1 MSKQIVVK
9 YFQESEFAKEPCQ
22 ATEGSAGYDLYA
34 AETKTFLP
42 NSADT
47 VSIELRWAIPSG
59 FFGKIFP
66 RSSILKDH
74 LVTVDAG
81 VIDSDFRGIVE
92 ALLVNHS
99 KKTYTVRTGDRIA
112 QVVFIEKF
120 DVNFQKVTKKSLLGI
135 TKRGSGSFGSTGLI
149 VIKKTKR
156 DSLSD
161 KEESDKEEQKI
172 FDEAITKV
180 DNKVVVTKFDASLG
194 DKPELLQIVK
204 KPEDDLQIL
213 SEEAIMKVDNEVIVN
228 EKITID

>member
-47 VSIELRWAIPSG
+47 VSIELRLEIPSG
-59 FFGKIFP
+59 IFGKIFP

-120 DVNFQKVTKKSLLGI
+120 DVNFQKVTKKSLLRI
-135 TKRGSGSFGSTGLI
+135 TKRGSGSVGSTGLI

-161 KEESDKEEQKI
+161 KEESDKEEQKF

-213 SEEAIMKVDNEVIVN
+213 SVEAIMKVDNEVIVD

>member
-135 TKRGSGSFGSTGLI
+135 TKRGSGGFDSTSLS
-149 VIKKTKR
+149 VIKKKLKQT
-156 DSLSD
+156 L
-161 KEESDKEEQKI
+161 
-172 FDEAITKV
+172 
-180 DNKVVVTKFDASLG
+180 
-194 DKPELLQIVK
+194 
-204 KPEDDLQIL
+204 
-213 SEEAIMKVDNEVIVN
+213 
-228 EKITID
+228 

>member
-112 QVVFIEKF
+112 QVVFLGKY
-120 DVNFQKVTKKSLLGI
+120 DVNFPKVTKKSLLGI
-135 TKRGSGSFGSTGLI
+135 TKQRSRGFGSTGLS
-149 VIKKTKR
+149 VIKKTKV

-161 KEESDKEEQKI
+161 EEESDKEEQQI
-172 FDEAITKV
+172 FDEAVSKV
-180 DNKVVVTKFDASLG
+180 DNN
-194 DKPELLQIVK
+194 KPELLQVVK
-204 KPEDDLQIL
+204 KPEDHLQIS
-213 SEEAIMKVDNEVIVN
+213 SEEAVMKVDNKIVIH

>member
-81 VIDSDFRGIVE
+81 IIDSDFRGIVE

-99 KKTYTVRTGDRIA
+99 KKTYTVCTGDRIA

-120 DVNFQKVTKKSLLGI
+120 DVNLQKVTKKSLLGI
-135 TKRGSGSFGSTGLI
+135 TKRGSGGFGSTSLS
-149 VIKKTKR
+149 VIKKTKV

-161 KEESDKEEQKI
+161 EEESDKEEQQI
-172 FDEAITKV
+172 FDETVSKV
-180 DNKVVVTKFDASLG
+180 DNN
-194 DKPELLQIVK
+194 KPELLQIVK
-204 KPEDDLQIL
+204 KSEDDLQIS
-213 SEEAIMKVDNEVIVN
+213 SEEAIMKVDNEVVVH

>member
-99 KKTYTVRTGDRIA
+99 KKTYTVCTGDRIV

-120 DVNFQKVTKKSLLGI
+120 DANFQKVTKKSLLGI
-135 TKRGSGSFGSTGLI
+135 PKRGSGGFVSTGLS
-149 VIKKTKR
+149 VIKETEV

-161 KEESDKEEQKI
+161 EEESDKEEQEI
-172 FDEAITKV
+172 FDEAVSKV
-180 DNKVVVTKFDASLG
+180 DNN
-194 DKPELLQIVK
+194 KPELLQIVK
-204 KPEDDLQIL
+204 KPEDDLQIS
-213 SEEAIMKVDNEVIVN
+213 SEEAIMKVDNEVVVHEKRTIVFFR
-228 EKITID
+228 

>member
-161 KEESDKEEQKI
+161 KEEQKI

-194 DKPELLQIVK
+194 DKPEVLQIIK
-204 KPEDDLQIL
+204 KAEADLQII
-213 SEEAIMKVDNEVIVN
+213 SEEAIMKVDNEVIF
-228 EKITID
+228 

>member
-161 KEESDKEEQKI
+161 KEEQKI

-213 SEEAIMKVDNEVIVN
+213 SVEAIMKVDNEVIVD

>member
-161 KEESDKEEQKI
+161 KEEQKI
-172 FDEAITKV
+172 FDEAIAKV

-194 DKPELLQIVK
+194 DKPEVLQIIK
-204 KPEDDLQIL
+204 KAEADLQII
-213 SEEAIMKVDNEVIVN
+213 SEEAIMKVDNEVIF
-228 EKITID
+228 

>member
-135 TKRGSGSFGSTGLI
+135 TKRGSRGFGSTGLS
-149 VIKKTKR
+149 VIKKTKV

-161 KEESDKEEQKI
+161 EEESDKEEQQI
-172 FDEAITKV
+172 FDEAVSKV
-180 DNKVVVTKFDASLG
+180 DNN
-194 DKPELLQIVK
+194 KPELLQVVK
-204 KPEDDLQIL
+204 KPEDHLQIS
-213 SEEAIMKVDNEVIVN
+213 SEEAVMKVDNKIVIH
-228 EKITID
+228 EKKNH

>member
-66 RSSILKDH
+66 CSSILK
-74 LVTVDAG
+74 VTVDGG
-81 VIDSDFRGIVE
+81 VIDSDFKGIVE

-112 QVVFIEKF
+112 QAVCLEQF
-120 DVNFQKVTKKSLLGI
+120 DVNLQKVTKKRLLGI
-135 TKRGSGSFGSTGLI
+135 TKRGSVGFGSTGL
-149 VIKKTKR
+149 
-156 DSLSD
+156 S
-161 KEESDKEEQKI
+161 
-172 FDEAITKV
+172 
-180 DNKVVVTKFDASLG
+180 VTKKL
-194 DKPELLQIVK
+194 KQTL
-204 KPEDDLQIL
+204 
-213 SEEAIMKVDNEVIVN
+213 
-228 EKITID
+228 

>member
-74 LVTVDAG
+74 LVTVDAA
-81 VIDSDFRGIVE
+81 VIDSGFRGIVE

-99 KKTYTVRTGDRIA
+99 KKTYTVHTGGRIA
-112 QVVFIEKF
+112 QALFIEKF

-135 TKRGSGSFGSTGLI
+135 TKRRSGGFGSTGLI
-149 VIKKTKR
+149 VIKKTKV

-161 KEESDKEEQKI
+161 EEDSNKEEQQI
-172 FDEAITKV
+172 FDEAVSKG
-180 DNKVVVTKFDASLG
+180 DNN
-194 DKPELLQIVK
+194 KPELLQIVK
-204 KPEDDLQIL
+204 KPEDDLQIS
-213 SEEAIMKVDNEVIVN
+213 SEEAIMKVDNEVVVH
-228 EKITID
+228 EKITIVFFR

>member
-112 QVVFIEKF
+112 QVVFIGKF
-120 DVNFQKVTKKSLLGI
+120 DVNFQKVTKKSLLRI
-135 TKRGSGSFGSTGLI
+135 IKRGSRGFGSTGLR
-149 VIKKTKR
+149 VIKKTKV

-161 KEESDKEEQKI
+161 DEESDKEEQQI
-172 FDEAITKV
+172 FDEAVSKV
-180 DNKVVVTKFDASLG
+180 DNN
-194 DKPELLQIVK
+194 KPELLQVVK
-204 KPEDDLQIL
+204 KPEDHLQIS
-213 SEEAIMKVDNEVIVN
+213 SEEAVMKVDNKIVIH

>member
-66 RSSILKDH
+66 RSSILKDR
-74 LVTVDAG
+74 LGTIDAG
-81 VIDSDFRGIVE
+81 ITDCDFRGIVE

-99 KKTYTVRTGDRIA
+99 KKTYTVCTGDRIA
-112 QVVFIEKF
+112 QAVFIEKF
-120 DVNFQKVTKKSLLGI
+120 DVNFQKVTKKILLWI
-135 TKRGSGSFGSTGLI
+135 TKQGSGGFGSTGLS
-149 VIKKTKR
+149 VTKKTKT

-161 KEESDKEEQKI
+161 AEESYKE
-172 FDEAITKV
+172 
-180 DNKVVVTKFDASLG
+180 
-194 DKPELLQIVK
+194 
-204 KPEDDLQIL
+204 
-213 SEEAIMKVDNEVIVN
+213 
-228 EKITID
+228 

>member
-74 LVTVDAG
+74 LVTVDAS

-99 KKTYTVRTGDRIA
+99 KKTYTVCTGDRIA

-120 DVNFQKVTKKSLLGI
+120 DVNLQKVTKKSLLGI
-135 TKRGSGSFGSTGLI
+135 TKRGSGGFGSTSLS
-149 VIKKTKR
+149 VIKKTKV

-161 KEESDKEEQKI
+161 EEESDKEEQQI
-172 FDEAITKV
+172 FDETVSKV
-180 DNKVVVTKFDASLG
+180 DNN
-194 DKPELLQIVK
+194 KPELLQIVK
-204 KPEDDLQIL
+204 KPEDD
-213 SEEAIMKVDNEVIVN
+213 
-228 EKITID
+228 

>member
-9 YFQESEFAKEPCQ
+9 YIQEIEFAKEPYQ

-34 AETKTFLP
+34 AESKTLLP

-47 VSIELRWAIPSG
+47 ISIELRWAIPSG
-59 FFGKIFP
+59 FFGKIFS

-112 QVVFIEKF
+112 QVVFIEKI
-120 DVNFQKVTKKSLLGI
+120 DVKFQKVTKKSLLGI
-135 TKRGSGSFGSTGLI
+135 AKRGSGGFGSTGLS
-149 VIKKTKR
+149 VIKKNKV
-156 DSLSD
+156 DYLSD
-161 KEESDKEEQKI
+161 EEESDKEEQQI
-172 FDEAITKV
+172 FDKTVSKV
-180 DNKVVVTKFDASLG
+180 DNN
-194 DKPELLQIVK
+194 KPELLQIVK
-204 KPEDDLQIL
+204 EPEDDLQI
-213 SEEAIMKVDNEVIVN
+213 SPEEAIIKVDNEVVVH

>member
-99 KKTYTVRTGDRIA
+99 KKTYTVRTGDRIG

-161 KEESDKEEQKI
+161 KEEQKI

-204 KPEDDLQIL
+204 KPEDDLQII
-213 SEEAIMKVDNEVIVN
+213 SEEAIMKVDNEVIF
-228 EKITID
+228 